1 MQVKVAIDGRVVKP
15 KSPNEAIVLGIDMVH
30 QHFMLISTLTVAG
43 NIFLSRSPSRKKQ
56 RGAKKKQLIY
66 QPEEGENFV
75 RQLCQPTAV
84 IISRL
89 AHKLGYGS
97 YRSVNN
103 ASLYLKIICYRG
115 TNFDPG

>member
-1 MQVKVAIDGRVVKP
+1 
-15 KSPNEAIVLGIDMVH
+15 
-30 QHFMLISTLTVAG
+30 
-43 NIFLSRSPSRKKQ
+43 
-56 RGAKKKQLIY
+56 LIY

-75 RQLCQPTAV
+75 RQLYQPTAV

-103 ASLYLKIICYRG
+103 ASLDLKIIGYRG